1 MQLTKTQRDRAIT
14 KLVQDEQE
22 YVRNIALQNP
32 TEFYAYIEKRIL
44 VSLGDHR
51 METFDDK
58 LLHYYQGQFAV
69 DIDTSDDIQEELG
82 E

>member
-44 VSLGDHR
+44 THLGDHR
-51 METFDDK
+51 LETFDDK
-58 LLHYYQGQFAV
+58 LLRYYRDQFSI
-69 DIDTSDDIQEELG
+69 DIDTSDDLQEELG